1 MKLDET
7 KRQKIIHPIPP
18 LYDKDSKILILGSFP
33 SVKSREEAFFYGHK
47 QNRFWKVLAALF
59 QEPIPETID
68 EKKHLLLRHHI
79 AIWDVIQSCDIKGSS
94 DSSIKNVKPSELRK
108 ILDAS
113 NIKQIYANGSK
124 AGQLYKKYQLPLTGM
139 EAVVLPSTS
148 PANAA
153 WSLERLCEAWRK
165 IKC

>member
-1 MKLDET
+1 M
-7 KRQKIIHPIPP
+7 
-18 LYDKDSKILILGSFP
+18 
-33 SVKSREEAFFYGHK
+33 
-47 QNRFWKVLAALF
+47 
-59 QEPIPETID
+59 
-68 EKKHLLLRHHI
+68 LLRHHI

-94 DSSIKNVKPSELRK
+94 DSSIKNVEPTELRK